1 MQIIYTILTI
11 LTIIL
16 FLLLIVILFLILD
29 FIINGIKNG
38 GDDLW
43 LNYFLGN
50 LRKEHPY
57 YYNTTNSMRS
67 L

>member
-1 MQIIYTILTI
+1 MHFLVYLLLTI
-11 LTIIL
+11 LIIILGFWLFIIL
-16 FLLLIVILFLILD
+16 FLLLDYL
-29 FIINGIKNG
+29 INGIKNG

-57 YYNTTNSMRS
+57 YCSTTNSV
-67 L
+67 